1 MSGPQP
7 DHVFFTDRDLGKM
20 VPRILREAGLRVER
34 HDDHFAPT
42 TTDEEWLAE
51 VGRRGWVALSHNKR
65 IRYVSRE
72 TEALMNAGVRAF
84 MLIGKA
90 PHRELAEN
98 FVASIRRIE
107 NFLDQHRGPFIAK
120 VYRPSGEKAGGGVPG
135 RVSMWLTLEEWV
147 EGR

>member
-1 MSGPQP
+1 
-7 DHVFFTDRDLGKM
+7 M
-20 VPRILREAGLRVER
+20 VPRILRQAGLRVER
-34 HDDHFAPT
+34 HDDHFPPT
-42 TTDEEWLAE
+42 ATDEEWLTE

-98 FVASIRRIE
+98 FVASIQRVE
-107 NFLDQHRGPFIAK
+107 AFLAEHPGPFIAK
-120 VYRPSGEKAGGGVPG
+120 VYRPSGERAGPDAAG
-135 RVSMWLTLEEWV
+135 RVSMWLTWEEWV